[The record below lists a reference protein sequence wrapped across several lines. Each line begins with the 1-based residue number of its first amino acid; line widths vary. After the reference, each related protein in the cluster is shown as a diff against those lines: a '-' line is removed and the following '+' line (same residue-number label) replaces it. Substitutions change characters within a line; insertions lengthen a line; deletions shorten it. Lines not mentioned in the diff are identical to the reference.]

1 MRCPAC
7 SREVPATSRFCLEC
21 GASLDMGSTPT
32 LVGGETEAPAAP
44 RGPLRAPSNRADS
57 TNSTSTS
64 NSGWSGAGRFA
75 AGTILASR
83 YRIVAALGRG
93 GMGEVFRA
101 EDLTLQQEIA
111 LKFLPNEL
119 TSDPAA
125 LERFHKEVRVARQVS
140 HPNVCRVFDIGVADG
155 APFITMEYVDGED
168 LSSLLRRIGRF
179 PQDKGLEIA
188 RQICAGLAAAHEQGL
203 LHRDLKPANVMLD
216 GRGRVRITDFG
227 LASLAGD
234 VHGGEIRAGTPAYM
248 SPEQLEGKEV
258 TFKSDIYSLGLV
270 LYEIFTGK
278 RAYDAPSLAELTKQR
293 ESSSP
298 ANPTTLVKDL
308 DPLIE
313 RVIERC
319 LDRDPARRPAS
330 ALQVAAALPGGDP
343 LAAALAAGE
352 TPSPEM
358 VAAAGSKEG
367 IKPGWVWASI
377 AIVAACL
384 LIEILISGH
393 TRLYRVV
400 GTFKSPEVLA
410 ETAQNMLR
418 QMGYTAAPVDTAM
431 GFSVDSD
438 YLNYVQKNDQNVTRW
453 DHVPSAVQF
462 WYRASPTDM
471 YATQLLNNSTQGQVT
486 QGDPPLTDSGMKMIF
501 LDPQGRLEFLRAV
514 PPHHIAAGAAVPPKI
529 DWDQL
534 LKDAGYDP
542 ALCTSTAPEWYPPS
556 YADERAAWTAEM
568 PEHLGVKMRI
578 EAASFR
584 GKPIYFA
591 RIGPWTAVS
600 GGLTGAN
607 RVQAYFAVGIIGSLL
622 AGGLVLAWQ
631 NVKRKRAD
639 MRGALRLAIFIFC
652 LTLLTW
658 ALGASHIASVFEAFS
673 LLVALSWAAVAAL
686 FMWMMYVAL
695 EPFVRRRMP
704 GLVITWNKLLAGQF
718 RDPLVGRDLLA
729 GVSAAV
735 LIEVIG
741 NMDVPYAAWR
751 NLPPPMPSTSLQA
764 MIGGRTILAMLL
776 STLNSGILDALAF
789 LFLIVILQ
797 LALRNRWATLVGFIA
812 IFSVRLYLT
821 GAPRINV
828 AINIIAIAAIGYLM
842 YRFGLVAVVV
852 FQFTTSVVEGAPFT
866 TQGSAWYAWM
876 GWLVVAIIGAMIYY
890 GAKIGLAGQPLFSG
904 KFAED

>member
-1 MRCPAC
+1 
-7 SREVPATSRFCLEC
+7 
-21 GASLDMGSTPT
+21 MGSTPT
-32 LVGGETEAPAAP
+32 LVGGETEVPQAP
-44 RGPLRAPSNRADS
+44 RSPSRPASSRADS
-57 TNSTSTS
+57 GNPTTTAS
-64 NSGWSGAGRFA
+64 SGWTGKGRFA

-111 LKFLPNEL
+111 LKFLPSEL
-119 TSDPAA
+119 TNDPAA

-248 SPEQLEGKEV
+248 APEQLEGKEV

-278 RAYDAPSLAELTKQR
+278 RAYDAPSLDELTKQR

-298 ANPTTLVKDL
+298 TNPTTLVKDL

-319 LDRDPARRPAS
+319 LDKDPTKRPAS

-358 VAAAGSKEG
+358 VAAAGSKDG
-367 IKPGWVWASI
+367 VKPVWVWASI
-377 AIVAACL
+377 ATVSICL
-384 LIEILISGH
+384 LIVILMTGR
-393 TRLYRVV
+393 TRLYRTV
-400 GTFKSPEVLA
+400 GTFKSPEVLT
-410 ETAQNMLR
+410 EDAQNMLR
-418 QMGYTAAPVDTAM
+418 KMGYTNAPQDTAM

-438 YLNYVQKNDQNVTRW
+438 YLNYVDKNDQNVTRW

-462 WYRASPTDM
+462 WYRESPTDM
-471 YATQLLNNSTQGQVT
+471 VGTQLLGSSTQGRVS
-486 QGDPPLTDSGMKMIF
+486 QGDPPLTDSGMKLVL

-514 PPHHIAAGAAVPPKI
+514 PAHHFGAGAAPPGKI

-542 ALCTSTAPEWYPPS
+542 ALCTSVDPEWFPYS

-584 GKPIYFA
+584 GKPVYFA
-591 RIGPWTAVS
+591 RIGPWTGGG
-600 GGLTGAN
+600 GGLTGAS
-607 RVQAYFAVGIIGSLL
+607 RVQAFFAVGILGSVL

-631 NVKRKRAD
+631 NLKRKRAD
-639 MRGALRLAIFIFC
+639 MRGALRLGIFIFC

-658 ALGASHIASVFEAFS
+658 VLGASHIASLYEAFS
-673 LLVALSWAAVAAL
+673 LTLGLSWAAVAGL
-686 FMWMMYVAL
+686 FLWMMYVAL

-704 GLVITWNKLLAGQF
+704 GLVISWNKLLAGQF
-718 RDPLVGRDLLA
+718 HDPLVGRDLLA
-729 GVSAAV
+729 GISAAF
-735 LIEVIG
+735 LIEAVSYLNI
-741 NMDVPYAAWR
+741 PHAAWR
-751 NLPPPMPSTSLQA
+751 NLPPPMPSANIQA
-764 MIGGRTILAMLL
+764 MIGGRTIFALLL

-797 LALRNRWATLVGFIA
+797 FVLRNRWVALAGFVA
-812 IFSVRLYLT
+812 IFTVRFYLQ
-821 GAPRINV
+821 GAPVFDV
-828 AINIIAIAAIGYLM
+828 ALNIFAIATIGYLM
-842 YRFGLVAVVV
+842 FRFGLVAVVV
-852 FQFTTSVVEGAPFT
+852 FQFTSNVIEGAPFT

-876 GWLVVAIIGAMIYY
+876 GWVMVAIIAAIVYY
-890 GAKIGLAGQPLFSG
+890 GAKTGLAGQPLFG
-904 KFAED
+904 RAFADGD

>member
-1 MRCPAC
+1 MN
-7 SREVPATSRFCLEC
+7 
-21 GASLDMGSTPT
+21 STPT
-32 LVGGETEAPAAP
+32 LVGGETEMPAAP
-44 RGPLRAPSNRADS
+44 RTPSRPPSNRADS
-57 TNSTSTS
+57 GNPTSTS
-64 NSGWSGAGRFA
+64 SSGWSGTGRFP

-111 LKFLPNEL
+111 LKFLPKEL

-227 LASLAGD
+227 LASLAGE
-234 VHGGEIRAGTPAYM
+234 VHGGDIRAGTPAYM
-248 SPEQLEGKEV
+248 APEQIAGKEV
-258 TFKSDIYSLGLV
+258 TVKSDIYSLGLV

-278 RAYDAPSLAELTKQR
+278 RAYDAPTLPELTKQR

-298 ANPTTLVKDL
+298 TNPSTLVKDL

-313 RVIERC
+313 RVIGRC
-319 LDRDPARRPAS
+319 LDKDPAKRPAS

-367 IKPGWVWASI
+367 IKPVWVWASI
-377 AIVAACL
+377 AIVAICL
-384 LIEILISGH
+384 LIEILITGH
-393 TRLYRVV
+393 TRLYRAV
-400 GTFKSPEVLA
+400 GIFKSPEVLA

-418 QMGYTAAPVDTAM
+418 QMGYTAAPGDTAM
-431 GFSVDSD
+431 GFTVDSD
-438 YLNYVQKNDQNVTRW
+438 YLNYVEKNDKNVTRW
-453 DHVPSAVQF
+453 SHVPSAVQF
-462 WYRASPTDM
+462 WYRESPTDM
-471 YATQLLNNSTQGQVT
+471 VGTQLLGSSTQGRVT
-486 QGDPPLTDSGMKMIF
+486 QGDPPLTDSGMKMVL

-514 PPHHIAAGAAVPPKI
+514 PAHHYGAGAAPPGKT

-542 ALCTSTAPEWYPPS
+542 ALCTSVDPEWFPFS
-556 YADERAAWTAEM
+556 YADERAAWTADM

-591 RIGPWTAVS
+591 RIGPWTAGG

-607 RVQAYFAVGIIGSLL
+607 RVQAIFAVAILGSLL
-622 AGGLVLAWQ
+622 VSGLVLAWESL
-631 NVKRKRAD
+631 KRKRAD
-639 MRGALRLAIFIFC
+639 TRGALRLAIFIFS
-652 LTLLTW
+652 LTLATW
-658 ALGASHIASVFEAFS
+658 VIGASHVGSLYEAYSFT
-673 LLVALSWAAVAAL
+673 LGLSWAAGAGL
-686 FMWMMYVAL
+686 FLWLMYVAL
-695 EPFVRRRMP
+695 EPAVRRRLP
-704 GLVITWNKLLAGQF
+704 GLMICWNRLLAGQF
-718 RDPLVGRDLLA
+718 KDPMVGRDLLV
-729 GVSAAV
+729 GISSAL
-735 LIEVIG
+735 LIEAIS
-741 NMDVPYAAWR
+741 NLNIPYATWR
-751 NLPPPMPSTSLQA
+751 NLPPPMPSPNLQA
-764 MIGGRTILAMLL
+764 MIGGRTIIGLLL
-776 STLNSGILDALAF
+776 STLNSAILDAFAF
-789 LFLIVILQ
+789 LFLIFVLQ
-797 LALRNRWATLVGFIA
+797 LVFRNRWASAAGFIL
-812 IFSVRLYLT
+812 IFTARLYYQ
-821 GAPRINV
+821 GAPGFDLLMNTV
-828 AINIIAIAAIGYLM
+828 AIGMIVFLIF
-842 YRFGLVAVVV
+842 RFGLVAVVV
-852 FQFTTSVVEGAPFT
+852 FQFTSNVISGAPFT

-876 GWLVVAIIGAMIYY
+876 GWMVAVIIAGMVYY
-890 GAKIGLAGQPLFSG
+890 GARIGLAGQPLFG
-904 KFAED
+904 KSFAEGD